1 MATRIEIG
9 NVRGDEGPQGP
20 RGNYWYRSSYEATAN
35 QSGLYWS
42 DLTPARSPSDPP
54 QKGDMAVM
62 PSGNIMSI
70 IGVSPNSDGT
80 SGSNGGGTYQVGAVL
95 GNIVPAQ
102 SVDELAVF
110 KASHPVGSLFPTTV
124 STNPGSIYTGT
135 EWVSRDCLDG
145 YLWQR
150 TK

>member
-80 SGSNGGGTYQVGAVL
+80 SGGNGGGTYQVGAVL

-102 SVDELAVF
+102 GIDQSAVVDIVYPRGA
-110 KASHPVGSLFPTTV
+110 LFHSTS
-124 STNPGSIYTGT
+124 STNPGDIYAGT
-135 EWVSRDCLDG
+135 TWVSRDCLDG
-145 YLWQR
+145 YLWER